1 MMSDKPLDFFSRKLE
16 DSKNENLI
24 ISKKIRF
31 TSVLRI
37 LVFISTII
45 GVYLGTY
52 LNLIFVFS
60 ILTLGV
66 IFFIVLVN
74 RHLKLYKQKK
84 WQQAVAKVLEEEIS
98 IIKGESNPENSGL
111 EYVDDEH
118 PFTGDLD
125 VFGKKSIFRLINR
138 TSTLKGKN
146 SLANILSFPLKN
158 EAHLKQRQEAIT
170 ELKEK
175 TNWRIN
181 FQANGKINEEKKGE
195 IESLLSWAQQDSSG
209 FSTTFYKS
217 MLIINPIIGL
227 SLMVLSI
234 IGILSSSWLV
244 FFLLLPLM
252 LVGTKL
258 GEINKQHGLMSK
270 RTSLLEKYSGLF
282 NMVEKEKFETLL
294 LCEIKND
301 FCGKK
306 HSANTEIRGLSK
318 IMTSFDYRLN
328 MLMGI
333 ILNVFFLWDIRQLI
347 RLDKWKKQ
355 NNESL
360 ENWFDKLSLMDELNS
375 FAGYNY
381 AFQLATMP
389 EFSKEFKLEATN
401 AKHPFLLGSK
411 NIGNPINIL
420 SWKQFY
426 VVTGANMA
434 GKSTYLRTVGV
445 NLLLAMTGSAVVADK
460 FVFKPVDIISGIK
473 TTDSLQ
479 DGESYFFAELKRL
492 KQIIVRLENGEK
504 LFVILD
510 EILRG
515 TNSADKQ
522 KGSLGLIKQLLR
534 LNASGII
541 ATHDL
546 ELGKLINSF
555 PDNINNKRFEVEI
568 INNELVFDY
577 KIKDGISQNLNATFL
592 MKKMGITLE

>member
-1 MMSDKPLDFFSRKLE
+1 MSDQPLAFFSSKLDE
-16 DSKNENLI
+16 SKNENLV

-37 LVFISTII
+37 FVFFATILAVYLSTYVNLISVFSTLTI
-45 GVYLGTY
+45 GVA
-52 LNLIFVFS
+52 S
-60 ILTLGV
+60 
-66 IFFIVLVN
+66 FIVLVN

-84 WQQAVAKVLEEEIS
+84 WQEALSKVLQEEIS
-98 IIKGESNPENSGL
+98 IIKGESNPDNSGL

-118 PFTGDLD
+118 AFTGDLD
-125 VFGKKSIFRLINR
+125 VFGKKSLFRLINR

-146 SLANILSFPLKN
+146 SLANILSYPLKN
-158 EAHLKQRQEAIT
+158 EEHLKQRQEAIN
-170 ELKEK
+170 ELREK
-175 TNWRIN
+175 SNWRIN
-181 FQANGKINEEKKGE
+181 FQAKGKINEEEKGE
-195 IESLLSWAQQDSSG
+195 IEGLLNWANQEYSG
-209 FSTTFYKS
+209 FSTPFYKS
-217 MLIINPIIGL
+217 MLFINPFIGL
-227 SLMVLSI
+227 SLVVLSI
-234 IGILSSSWLV
+234 IGVLSSSWLV
-244 FFLLLPLM
+244 FFLLLPLG

-258 GEINKQHGLMSK
+258 GVINKHYNLMSK
-270 RTSLLEKYSGLF
+270 KTSLLEKYSGLF
-282 NMVEKEKFETLL
+282 NMVEEEEFKALL
-294 LCEIKND
+294 LCEIKHE

-306 HSANTEIRGLSK
+306 HSANKEIKALSK
-318 IMTSFDYRLN
+318 IMASFDYRLN

-333 ILNVFFLWDIRQLI
+333 IMNVFFLWDIRQLI
-347 RLDKWKKQ
+347 RLDNWKKQ
-355 NNESL
+355 NSEQL
-360 ENWFDKLSLMDELNS
+360 ENWFEQLSLIDELNS
-375 FAGYNY
+375 FAGFNY
-381 AFQLATMP
+381 AFQLETMP
-389 EFSKEFKLEATN
+389 EFSQDFKLEATN
-401 AKHPFLLGSK
+401 AKHPFLLGTK
-411 NIGNPINIL
+411 NVGNPINIP

-445 NLLLAMTGSAVVADK
+445 NLLLAMTGSSVVADK

-555 PDNINNKRFEVEI
+555 PENINNKRFEVEI
-568 INNELVFDY
+568 TNNELVFDY

-592 MKKMGITLE
+592 MKKMGITVE

>member
-1 MMSDKPLDFFSRKLE
+1 MSDQPLAFFNSKLNE
-16 DSKNENLI
+16 SKKENLMV
-24 ISKKIRF
+24 SKKISF
-31 TSVLRI
+31 TSMLRI
-37 LVFISTII
+37 FVFFATIIAVYLSTYVNLVSVFSTLII
-45 GVYLGTY
+45 GVA
-52 LNLIFVFS
+52 I
-60 ILTLGV
+60 
-66 IFFIVLVN
+66 FIVLVN

-84 WQQAVAKVLEEEIS
+84 WQEALTKVLQEEIS
-98 IIKGESNPENSGL
+98 IIKGESNTDNLGL

-125 VFGKKSIFRLINR
+125 VFGKKSLFRLINR

-146 SLANILSFPLKN
+146 SLANILSYPLKN
-158 EAHLKQRQEAIT
+158 EEHLKQRQEAIN
-170 ELKEK
+170 ELREK
-175 TNWRIN
+175 SNWRIN
-181 FQANGKINEEKKGE
+181 FQARGKINEEKKGE
-195 IESLLSWAQQDSSG
+195 IESLLDWANHEYSG
-209 FSTTFYKS
+209 FSTSFYKS
-217 MLIINPIIGL
+217 MLFINPFIGL
-227 SLMVLSI
+227 SLVALSI

-244 FFLLLPLM
+244 FFLLLPLG

-258 GEINKQHGLMSK
+258 DVINKHYNLMSK
-270 RTSLLEKYSGLF
+270 KTSLLEKYSGLF
-282 NMVEKEKFETLL
+282 NMVEEEEFNALL
-294 LCEIKND
+294 LCEIKHE

-306 HSANTEIRGLSK
+306 HSANKEIKALSK
-318 IMTSFDYRLN
+318 IMASFDYRLN

-347 RLDKWKKQ
+347 RLDNWKKQ
-355 NNESL
+355 NSEQL
-360 ENWFDKLSLMDELNS
+360 ENWFEQLSLIDELNS
-375 FAGYNY
+375 FAGFNY
-381 AFQLATMP
+381 AFQLETMP
-389 EFSKEFKLEATN
+389 KFSREFKLEATN

-411 NIGNPINIL
+411 NVGNPISIP

-434 GKSTYLRTVGV
+434 GKSTYLRTIGV
-445 NLLLAMTGSAVVADK
+445 NLLLAMTGSAVVADN

-555 PDNINNKRFEVEI
+555 PENINNKRFEVEI
-568 INNELVFDY
+568 TNNELVFDY